1 MMDLQGKKILS
12 SNHLNLCAEINLRFC
27 RTGDSFFMDFL
38 EELNIANPPLPSFG
52 GKGVGDM
59 STVRGMR

>member
-1 MMDLQGKKILS
+1 
-12 SNHLNLCAEINLRFC
+12 LNLCAEINLRFC